1 MTPRRIA
8 FVGPTLPAHQR
19 PRGPFAYRPPIRHG
33 DLFDLALRPGD
44 QVLIIDGVYQHF
56 APIRHKEILA
66 QLARGVHV
74 AGTAS
79 LGALRAA
86 ELADFGMQGLGQV
99 YGQARAGRL
108 SADADVAVLHTD
120 DSAGARRLTEAM
132 VCVRHALTE
141 LRDAGTLDAGQAA
154 RLEQAAA
161 RLHFTERSHTGL
173 RHAAGPDRQAMNL
186 LLDHLRHH
194 GDIKTR
200 DARHALDTLA
210 ARPVPPPAP
219 GAASAAEVWTSSY
232 GREWDFEHRPLKPGS
247 TVGARLALACLQ
259 LFAPDFPERHR
270 AYTLRLATTTAAA
283 GTAGTAGAAGAAGT
297 AGGAGVAG
305 AAGSTGAAG
314 AAAAAGAAKA
324 AGAAGAAGT
333 AGTAGGAAA
342 ATPAAAGATGGAGA
356 PGATGTAGVAGAV
369 GAAGA
374 LLSAAGF
381 APATRPYARLARATE
396 ATAHWTADE
405 RLLARTFRLP
415 PGRLV
420 YQDLPPE
427 AVAGSTLDELE
438 QRCLHL
444 LLPPTAPPA
453 PTSRRHALLQE
464 LWQTDCDHD
473 YRLCA
478 LERGFRDTA
487 EAARLAGAFDL
498 ALIARLLREPAA
510 TR

>member
-8 FVGPTLPAHQR
+8 FVGPTLPAQQR
-19 PRGPFAYRPPIRHG
+19 PAGFEYRPPVRHG
-33 DLFDLALRPGD
+33 DLFDLCLRPGD
-44 QVLIIDGVYQHF
+44 QVLIVDGVYQHF

-86 ELADFGMQGLGQV
+86 ELAGFGMQGLGQV

-108 SADADVAVLHTD
+108 TADADVAVLHTD

-141 LRDAGTLDAGQAA
+141 LLEARQLDTHQAS

-161 RLHFTERSHTGL
+161 RLHFTERSATGL
-173 RHAAGPDRQAMNL
+173 RHEAGPDRDAMHL
-186 LLDHLRHH
+186 LLDHLQRH

-200 DARHALDTLA
+200 DARDALHTLA
-210 ARPVPPPAP
+210 ARPVPPPSHAP
-219 GAASAAEVWTSSY
+219 GPADNWTSSY
-232 GREWDFEHRPLKPGS
+232 GRQWDFEHRPLKPGS
-247 TVGARLALACLQ
+247 AVGARLALACQQ
-259 LFAPDFPERHR
+259 LFATDFPDRHR
-270 AYTLRLATTTAAA
+270 AYALRM
-283 GTAGTAGAAGAAGT
+283 
-297 AGGAGVAG
+297 
-305 AAGSTGAAG
+305 
-314 AAAAAGAAKA
+314 
-324 AGAAGAAGT
+324 
-333 AGTAGGAAA
+333 AA
-342 ATPAAAGATGGAGA
+342 ATTRT
-356 PGATGTAGVAGAV
+356 TGTAGR
-369 GAAGA
+369 
-374 LLSAAGF
+374 LLGAAGF
-381 APATRPYARLARATE
+381 APATRPHARLARGTE

-420 YQDLPPE
+420 YQDLPAE
-427 AVAGSTLDELE
+427 AVAGTTLDELE
-438 QRCLHL
+438 QRCLRL
-444 LLPPTAPPA
+444 LLPPGAQAPPTA
-453 PTSRRHALLQE
+453 RRHTLLSR
-464 LWQTDCDHD
+464 LWQAGSEHD

-498 ALIARLLREPAA
+498 TLIARLLREPAA
-510 TR
+510 AR

>member
-8 FVGPTLPAHQR
+8 FVGPTLPAQHR
-19 PRGPFAYRPPIRHG
+19 PAGCFEYRPPVRHG
-33 DLFDLALRPGD
+33 DLFDLCLRPGD

-86 ELADFGMQGLGQV
+86 ELDGFGMQGLGQV

-108 SADADVAVLHTD
+108 SADADVAVLHAD
-120 DSAGARRLTEAM
+120 DSAGARRLTQAM
-132 VCVRHALTE
+132 VCVRHGLTE
-141 LRDAGTLDAGQAA
+141 LTEAGKLEPGQAA

-161 RLHFTERSHTGL
+161 RLHFTERSATGL
-173 RHAAGPDRQAMNL
+173 RHEAGPDRDAMHL
-186 LLDHLRHH
+186 LLDHLERH

-210 ARPVPPPAP
+210 ARPVPAP
-219 GAASAAEVWTSSY
+219 SRTTAGAETWTSSY

-247 TVGARLALACLQ
+247 AVGARLALACLQ
-259 LFAPDFPERHR
+259 LFATDFPDRHR
-270 AYTLRLATTTAAA
+270 AYALRLAAATTGRTGPA
-283 GTAGTAGAAGAAGT
+283 GT
-297 AGGAGVAG
+297 
-305 AAGSTGAAG
+305 
-314 AAAAAGAAKA
+314 
-324 AGAAGAAGT
+324 
-333 AGTAGGAAA
+333 
-342 ATPAAAGATGGAGA
+342 
-356 PGATGTAGVAGAV
+356 
-369 GAAGA
+369 

-420 YQDLPPE
+420 YQDLPAE
-427 AVAGSTLDELE
+427 AIADGTLDELE
-438 QRCLHL
+438 QRCLRL
-444 LLPPTAPPA
+444 LLPPLAQA
-453 PTSRRHALLQE
+453 LPTTQRHTVLRQ
-464 LWQTDCDHD
+464 LWQAGSDHD

-498 ALIARLLREPAA
+498 ALIARLLQAPAA
-510 TR
+510 AR

>member
-8 FVGPTLPAHQR
+8 FVGPTLPPHQR
-19 PRGPFAYRPPIRHG
+19 PRGCFEYRPPVRHG
-33 DLFDLALRPGD
+33 DLFDLCLRPGD
-44 QVLIIDGVYQHF
+44 QVLVIDGVYQHF

-86 ELADFGMQGLGQV
+86 ELAGFGMQGLGHV
-99 YGQARAGRL
+99 YGEARAGRL

-132 VCVRHALTE
+132 VCVRHALGE
-141 LRDAGTLDAGQAA
+141 LLRTGELDPGQAT

-161 RLHFTERSHTGL
+161 RLHFTERSATGL
-173 RHAAGPDRQAMNL
+173 RHVAGADRDAMQL
-186 LLDHLRHH
+186 LLDHLKRH

-210 ARPVPPPAP
+210 ARPVPAPAPAP
-219 GAASAAEVWTSSY
+219 GTAEVWTSSY
-232 GREWDFEHRPLKPGS
+232 GREGDFEHRPLKPGS
-247 TVGARLALACLQ
+247 AVGARLALACLQ
-259 LFAPDFPERHR
+259 LFAVDYPERHR
-270 AYTLRLATTTAAA
+270 AYALRLA
-283 GTAGTAGAAGAAGT
+283 
-297 AGGAGVAG
+297 
-305 AAGSTGAAG
+305 
-314 AAAAAGAAKA
+314 
-324 AGAAGAAGT
+324 
-333 AGTAGGAAA
+333 A
-342 ATPAAAGATGGAGA
+342 ATTGRTGPAGR
-356 PGATGTAGVAGAV
+356 
-369 GAAGA
+369 

-381 APATRPYARLARATE
+381 APATRPYARLARGTE

-420 YQDLPPE
+420 YQDLPAE

-438 QRCLHL
+438 QRCLKL
-444 LLPPTAPPA
+444 LLPPAAHPL
-453 PTSRRHALLQE
+453 PTTQRHTLLRQ
-464 LWQTDCDHD
+464 LWQAGCDHD

-478 LERGFRDTA
+478 LERGFRDTE

-498 ALIARLLREPAA
+498 ALITRLLRAPAA
-510 TR
+510 AR

>member
-8 FVGPTLPAHQR
+8 FVGPTLPAHLR
-19 PRGPFAYRPPIRHG
+19 PANGFAYRPPVRHG
-33 DLFDLALRPGD
+33 DLFDLCLSPGD

-86 ELADFGMQGLGQV
+86 ELAGFGMQGLGHV
-99 YGQARAGRL
+99 YREAHAGRL
-108 SADADVAVLHTD
+108 SADADVAVLHAD

-132 VCVRHALTE
+132 VCVRHALGE
-141 LRDAGTLDAGQAA
+141 LLRAGELDPGQAA
-154 RLEQAAA
+154 RLEGAAA
-161 RLHFTERSHTGL
+161 RLHFTERSATAL
-173 RHAAGPDRQAMNL
+173 RHAAGPDRDAVQL
-186 LLDHLRHH
+186 LLDHLKHH

-210 ARPVPPPAP
+210 ARPVPEPAPAP
-219 GAASAAEVWTSSY
+219 GTAEAWTSSY

-259 LFAPDFPERHR
+259 LFAVDFPERHR
-270 AYTLRLATTTAAA
+270 AYALRLA
-283 GTAGTAGAAGAAGT
+283 
-297 AGGAGVAG
+297 
-305 AAGSTGAAG
+305 
-314 AAAAAGAAKA
+314 
-324 AGAAGAAGT
+324 
-333 AGTAGGAAA
+333 A
-342 ATPAAAGATGGAGA
+342 ATTGRTGPAGR
-356 PGATGTAGVAGAV
+356 
-369 GAAGA
+369 

-381 APATRPYARLARATE
+381 APATRPYARLARGTE

-420 YQDLPPE
+420 YQDLPAE

-438 QRCLHL
+438 QRCLRL
-444 LLPPTAPPA
+444 LLPPAAHTLPTAQ
-453 PTSRRHALLQE
+453 RHTLLRQ
-464 LWQTDCDHD
+464 LWQAGSDHD

-498 ALIARLLREPAA
+498 ALIARLLRAPAA
-510 TR
+510 AR